1 MQKTILYGNQIQ
13 ISEPILI
20 TEENA
25 FLTEKFDCGNEV
37 INHYLKSEAKKD
49 TQAVSFLITDE
60 KKNAVIGYFSLS
72 CSGFIIESQ
81 GHPTIYPAV
90 EIKMFAVDEAYQHI
104 PYSDDPEDG
113 TLSDIIFNFAISKIY
128 DFTEKYC
135 GADKVILY
143 AVPKA
148 VNFYRKNFFSE
159 FETFHFVSQG
169 KPPFFR
175 WTVEPSGRYSITLW
189 MRRRNAYHVSNW

>member
-13 ISEPILI
+13 ISEPLLI

-60 KKNAVIGYFSLS
+60 KKNAVIGYFALS
-72 CSGFIIESQ
+72 CSGFIIEFR

-128 DFTEKYC
+128 DFTQKYC

-159 FETFHFVSQG
+159 FETFMLKSESRFLDG
-169 KPPFFR
+169 CIPM
-175 WTVEPSGRYSITLW
+175 YMNL
-189 MRRRNAYHVSNW
+189 

>member
-13 ISEPILI
+13 ISEPLLI

-60 KKNAVIGYFSLS
+60 KNNAVIGYFSLS

-159 FETFHFVSQG
+159 FETFMLKSESRFLDG
-169 KPPFFR
+169 CIPM
-175 WTVEPSGRYSITLW
+175 YMNL
-189 MRRRNAYHVSNW
+189 

>member
-1 MQKTILYGNQIQ
+1 
-13 ISEPILI
+13 
-20 TEENA
+20 
-25 FLTEKFDCGNEV
+25 
-37 INHYLKSEAKKD
+37 
-49 TQAVSFLITDE
+49 
-60 KKNAVIGYFSLS
+60 
-72 CSGFIIESQ
+72 
-81 GHPTIYPAV
+81 
-90 EIKMFAVDEAYQHI
+90 MFAVDEAYQHI

-159 FETFHFVSQG
+159 FETFMLKSESRFLDG
-169 KPPFFR
+169 CIPM
-175 WTVEPSGRYSITLW
+175 YMNL
-189 MRRRNAYHVSNW
+189 